1 MQIAIK
7 HLELV
12 KLAWMEP
19 GKPPPMPIEIAQE
32 FNPTVPFYRELYDRV
47 GRPWL
52 WFERRLLS
60 DEDLARLLAGPRH
73 EVRVARHNG
82 ELVGFFEFEDNEI
95 AFFGLTLGYLGR
107 HIGPWLL
114 DRAIARAFERGS
126 TKIVLNTNSLDHPKA
141 LNIYR
146 RAGFRVVRAEA
157 RDLPDPRVLWP
168 DIYRWPPK

>member
-19 GKPPPMPIEIAQE
+19 GRPPAIDIEITRE
-32 FNPTVPFYRELYDRV
+32 TNPTVPFYRELYDHV

-60 DEDLARLLAGPRH
+60 DDDLGRLLAGPRH
-73 EVRVARHNG
+73 EVQVARHEG
-82 ELVGFFEFEDNEI
+82 ALVGYFEFEDNEI
-95 AFFGLTLGYLGR
+95 AFFGLTPEYIGKR
-107 HIGPWLL
+107 IGPWLL

-126 TKIVLNTNSLDHPKA
+126 TKIILNTNNLDHPKA
-141 LNIYR
+141 LDMYR

>member
-19 GKPPPMPIEIAQE
+19 GKAPALAIEITREAS
-32 FNPTVPFYRELYDRV
+32 PGVALYRELYDRV

-60 DEDLARLLAGPRH
+60 DDDLGRLLAGPRH
-73 EVRVARHNG
+73 EVQIARHKG
-82 ELVGFFEFEDNEI
+82 ELVGYFEFEDNEI
-95 AFFGLTLGYLGR
+95 AFFGLTPEYIGKR
-107 HIGPWLL
+107 IGPWLL

-126 TKIVLNTNSLDHPKA
+126 TKIILNTNNLDHPKA
-141 LNIYR
+141 LGVYR